1 MIACDQIMTSLRKN
15 RFSYKKSAIGMFDA
29 NGLMD
34 KTKLLEC
41 SPEESGGY
49 FADIGFARPGNPQG
63 NGE

>member
-1 MIACDQIMTSLRKN
+1 
-15 RFSYKKSAIGMFDA
+15 MFDA